1 MKKLEFAETSVAIHA
16 LLERAIGVLEENP
29 ATREH
34 ARRIEAIRADANRDC
49 LLRVVLT
56 GHFSAGKSSL
66 VKALTGAEVQ
76 IGAGVTTTT
85 TAEYRWCNV
94 HLVDTP
100 GIHADRVET
109 GHDRIARE
117 AVIGADLILFVVSNE
132 QFSDRLAKHFHSL
145 ADSAPEGL
153 GLASKIIVVVNKID
167 RESGDHDAD
176 IVHGVVMAIAPHD
189 HVPILLCAAGQ
200 ALQAAAATNPE
211 KAEKHYRW
219 SRFETFVPSLDRFVK
234 SRGTT
239 GRIVTPAQRL
249 EDAVDGVISSLA
261 ALDGAN
267 EAAVSE
273 RRAERRAL
281 VGATVEFDKR
291 VSAVRA
297 RVHACYD
304 KAAQEVFRGVAKND
318 DAEDVTNVVENA
330 LEEASRQVSTWIE
343 ELDIELRQVVARVAD
358 ELGDETFRQAA
369 ARRDRAT
376 FDAPG
381 SAPDAVGAST
391 RKVVSAGNKALRA
404 LLKNVSKD
412 TKALRDTILSV
423 GRSLG
428 HKFRPH
434 EASKLAKTV
443 AGGAKTLE
451 KALPLIGA
459 ALDLYL
465 AYRDEK
471 AEQERR
477 RYLQGLQASIVRAF
491 REAADAEIEAISQGA
506 RAFRA
511 ESLDAAVDS
520 VEAALQHAAASGDA
534 NGATVAALLEI
545 ITESRR
551 LRQRV
556 APA

>member
-1 MKKLEFAETSVAIHA
+1 MNRLEFAETSVAIHA
-16 LLERAIGVLEENP
+16 LLERALGVLEENP

-34 ARRIEAIRADANRDC
+34 ARRIESIRADASSECR
-49 LLRVVLT
+49 LRVVLT

-66 VKALTGAEVQ
+66 VKALTGAEVE

-94 HLVDTP
+94 HLVDAP

-132 QFSDRLAKHFHSL
+132 QFSDRLARHFHSL
-145 ADSAPEGL
+145 ADAAPEGL
-153 GLASKIIVVVNKID
+153 GLASKIVVVVNKID
-167 RESGDHDAD
+167 RESGDHDTD
-176 IVHGVVMAIAPHD
+176 IVQGVAAAIAPHD

-234 SRGTT
+234 SLGTT

-261 ALDGAN
+261 AADGAN
-267 EAAVSE
+267 EAAVTE

-281 VGATVEFDKR
+281 VGATVEFDRR
-291 VSAVRA
+291 VSAIRA

-304 KAAQEVFRGVAKND
+304 KAAQEVCRGVAKID
-318 DAEDVTNVVENA
+318 HAEGVTNAAESA
-330 LEEASRQVSTWIE
+330 LEGASRHVGIWID
-343 ELDIELRQVVARVAD
+343 ELEIELRQIVARVAD
-358 ELGDETFRQAA
+358 ELGDETFRDAA
-369 ARRDRAT
+369 ARRNRAT
-376 FDAPG
+376 FEGPG
-381 SAPDAVGAST
+381 SAPDAVGAGT
-391 RKVVSAGNKALRA
+391 RKVASVGNKALRA

-434 EASKLAKTV
+434 EASKLAKII
-443 AGGAKTLE
+443 GDGAKKLD
-451 KALPLIGA
+451 KALPLLGA

-465 AYRDEK
+465 AYRDDK

-491 REAADAEIEAISQGA
+491 REAADAEIEAISLGA
-506 RAFRA
+506 RTFRA
-511 ESLDAAVDS
+511 ESLDAAMES
-520 VEAALQHAAASGDA
+520 VEAALQQAAASGDA